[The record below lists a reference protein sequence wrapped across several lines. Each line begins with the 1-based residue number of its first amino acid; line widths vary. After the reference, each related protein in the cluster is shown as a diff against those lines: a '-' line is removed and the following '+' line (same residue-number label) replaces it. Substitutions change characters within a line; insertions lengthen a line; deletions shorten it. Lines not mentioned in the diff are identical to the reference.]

1 MASLIKKKIGK
12 HSYWYARECAWVEG
26 RPKIVWQKYL
36 GKADAI
42 VEAMADKP
50 KAPSPKRVV
59 IAEFGAVAACFAMSQ
74 RIQLRKI
81 IDRHAPKR
89 NQGLS
94 VGTYME
100 LATIN
105 RVVAPTSTSRPTT
118 MTMVIRV
125 RRFILRL
132 LIGSSVEVR
141 DYWSAGSSC
150 SGWTLAA
157 SVIVS
162 SPLTGPS

>member
-12 HSYWYARECAWVEG
+12 HTYWYARECAWVEG

-50 KAPSPKRVV
+50 KAPSPKKVV
-59 IAEFGAVAACFAMSQ
+59 ITEFGAVAACFAMSQ
-74 RIQLRKI
+74 RIRLREI
-81 IDRHAPKR
+81 IDRHVPKR

-100 LATIN
+100 LAAIN
-105 RVVAPTSTSRPTT
+105 RVVAPTSKKGFAEWYQTTALRRLIPANKYLVTSQ
-118 MTMVIRV
+118 
-125 RRFILRL
+125 RFWDHMGYLGEEEI
-132 LIGSSVEVR
+132 
-141 DYWSAGSSC
+141 
-150 SGWTLAA
+150 
-157 SVIVS
+157 
-162 SPLTGPS
+162 

>member
-50 KAPSPKRVV
+50 KAPSAKKVV
-59 IAEFGAVAACFAMSQ
+59 ITEFGAVAACFAMSQ
-74 RIQLRKI
+74 RIRLREI
-81 IDRHAPKR
+81 IDRQAPKR

-100 LATIN
+100 LAGIK
-105 RVVAPTSTSRPTT
+105 P
-118 MTMVIRV
+118 
-125 RRFILRL
+125 L
-132 LIGSSVEVR
+132 
-141 DYWSAGSSC
+141 SC
-150 SGWTLAA
+150 GD
-157 SVIVS
+157 
-162 SPLTGPS
+162 